1 MMFMALRDHVT
12 SVLQGFF
19 EHRMGLLL
27 ICRKNTLGFAEDGLS
42 TSPRA
47 QRREEEGFC
56 DSSDSYRRSTTPLVW
71 FAVA

>member
-12 SVLQGFF
+12 SVVREFF

-56 DSSDSYRRSTTPLVW
+56 DSSDDGRMVHLPEL
-71 FAVA
+71 